1 MVTNMYTLGKW
12 YQYKFFLERDH
23 SPKNTLGVLAMG
35 QICQRRASVGD
46 APRISVPAEAAPCMP
61 KKHDPKR
68 YANDYSRPA
77 LLGHDPME
85 FHRDVM
91 FVLAPTPRTIINVCS
106 ICSKSPFDN
115 IFFNVGSV
123 VKLDAPATTCRF
135 DHIEDSDDD
144 KEPPPPEEEPRHP
157 EEPNNPTDEQ
167 RRDLKVKFPG
177 GSYQPCWTWFYIAVM
192 Q

>member
-1 MVTNMYTLGKW
+1 M
-12 YQYKFFLERDH
+12 
-23 SPKNTLGVLAMG
+23 
-35 QICQRRASVGD
+35 
-46 APRISVPAEAAPCMP
+46 
-61 KKHDPKR
+61 
-68 YANDYSRPA
+68 
-77 LLGHDPME
+77 
-85 FHRDVM
+85 
-91 FVLAPTPRTIINVCS
+91 CS
-106 ICSKSPFDN
+106 ICSKSPIDN

-177 GSYQPCWTWFYIAVM
+177 GIYQPCWTWFYIAVM